1 METNVLNVYDF
12 NELYNS
18 SWSGAI
24 DTLDT
29 IREHDKEDNFLQLLN
44 DILSSYDNG
53 LDRTKVNDFIW
64 FDRDYIYESLGI
76 EEE

>member
-1 METNVLNVYDF
+1 MEMNVLNVFDF

-24 DTLDT
+24 DTLKT
-29 IREHDKEDNFLQLLN
+29 IEENEKEDEFLQLLN

-53 LDRTKVNDFIW
+53 LDRTKLNDFIW
-64 FDRDYIYESLGI
+64 FDRDYIYESLEI

>member
-1 METNVLNVYDF
+1 MEMNVLNVYDF

-24 DTLDT
+24 DTLKT
-29 IREHDKEDNFLQLLN
+29 IEENEKEDEFLQLLN
-44 DILSSYDNG
+44 EIISSYDNG

>member
-29 IREHDKEDNFLQLLN
+29 IRENEKEDDFLQLLN
-44 DILSSYDNG
+44 DILTTYDNG

-64 FDRDYIYESLGI
+64 FDREYIYESLGI

>member
-1 METNVLNVYDF
+1 MEINVLNVYNF
-12 NELYNS
+12 YELYNS

-29 IREHDKEDNFLQLLN
+29 IRKHDKEDVFLQLLN

-76 EEE
+76 DDE

>member
-29 IREHDKEDNFLQLLN
+29 IKENDKEDDFLQLLN
-44 DILSSYDNG
+44 DMLSSYDNG

-76 EEE
+76 DDE

>member
-1 METNVLNVYDF
+1 MITNVLEVYDF

-18 SWSGAI
+18 SWSGAV
-24 DTLDT
+24 DSLKT
-29 IREHDKEDNFLQLLN
+29 IEENEKEDEFLQLLN

-64 FDRDYIYESLGI
+64 FDRDYIFKSLGI
-76 EEE
+76 DDE

>member
-1 METNVLNVYDF
+1 MEIKVINVYNF

-18 SWSGAI
+18 SWSGAV

-29 IREHDKEDNFLQLLN
+29 IRENNKEDEFLQMLN
-44 DILSSYDNG
+44 DILSCYDGG
-53 LDRTKVNDFIW
+53 LDRTALNDYIW
-64 FDRDYIYESLGI
+64 FDRDDIYDSLGI

>member
-1 METNVLNVYDF
+1 MEINVLNVYDF

-24 DTLDT
+24 DTLKT
-29 IREHDKEDNFLQLLN
+29 IEENEKEDEFLQLVN
-44 DILSSYDNG
+44 EILSSYESG
-53 LDRTKVNDFIW
+53 LDRTKLNDFIW

-76 EEE
+76 DDE